1 MDVSVSRRMW
11 ELFEPL
17 HAVVY
22 FTPQA
27 RAALDGA
34 GMKGF
39 WMGYVAA
46 RVAPLGAIDAGTA
59 TSVFYGFHPG
69 RAARALPDAWNY
81 CAPDSLLD
89 ARRTG
94 SASALRHLLGDD
106 AITCAQLRRAA
117 GLLWAASQTAEPA
130 GRVLGAANQALPE
143 PPDPVEKLWQ
153 AATTLR
159 EHRGDG
165 HVASLLTHGVTP
177 VQSHVLKSA
186 AGEVDEQVL
195 RIARAWPEQ
204 AWDQARDELLTL
216 GWLDRAGA
224 LTDAGQ
230 SARDGVERA
239 TDIAASGPWRMLG
252 AAGTEQL
259 AAFLA
264 PFTKRVVHSGILT
277 WPNPIG
283 VTRPIEASV

>member
-1 MDVSVSRRMW
+1 MSVSRRMW

-17 HAVVY
+17 HAVAY

-59 TSVFYGFHPG
+59 TSIFYGFHPG

-81 CAPDSLLD
+81 CTPGGLLD

-106 AITCAQLRRAA
+106 AITSPPLRRAA

-186 AGEVDEQVL
+186 ASEVDERVL

-204 AWDQARDELLTL
+204 AWDEARDELLTR

-224 LTDAGQ
+224 LTDAGR
-230 SARDGVERA
+230 SARDEVERA

-252 AAGTEQL
+252 AASTAEL
-259 AAFLA
+259 AAFLT
-264 PFTKRVVHSGILT
+264 PFTKRVVYSGILT

-283 VTRPIEASV
+283 VTRPIEAPE

>member
-1 MDVSVSRRMW
+1 MSMATSRQMW

-46 RVAPLGAIDAGTA
+46 RIAPLGAIDAGTA
-59 TSVFYGFHPG
+59 TSVFYGFHPA
-69 RAARALPDAWNY
+69 RAARALPDAWSY
-81 CAPDSLLD
+81 CTPDGVLE

-94 SASALRHLLGDD
+94 SASALRHLLGGD
-106 AITCAQLRRAA
+106 AATSAELRYAA
-117 GLLWAASQTAEPA
+117 ELLWSASQAAEPA

-143 PPDPVEKLWQ
+143 PAEPVEKMWQ

-177 VQSHVLKSA
+177 AQSHVLKSA
-186 AGEVDEQVL
+186 VGEVDEQVL
-195 RIARAWPEQ
+195 RIARAWPDE
-204 AWDQARDELLTL
+204 AWDQARDELRTL
-216 GWLDRAGA
+216 GWLDSDGVLTRAG
-224 LTDAGQ
+224 Q
-230 SARDGVERA
+230 RAREAVEQA
-239 TDIAASGPWRMLG
+239 TDTAAAGPWRTLG
-252 AAGTEQL
+252 ASATEHL
-259 AAFLA
+259 AALII
-264 PFTKRVVHSGILT
+264 PFTKQVVDSGILT

-283 VTRPIEASV
+283 VTHST